1 MRDLVFDQSVG
12 RSIRGRRR
20 AIDAGAGA
28 ALAHR
33 PPGCGAG
40 AEPVRSRTSPG
51 DARPELPANG
61 ALFLVL

>member
-20 AIDAGAGA
+20 ASMQGQA
-28 ALAHR
+28 
-33 PPGCGAG
+33 PPWRIGLPA
-40 AEPVRSRTSPG
+40 AEPSRTSPG